1 MENTKKLYIPRG
13 LKLRSEIFNGFGKEE
28 LIKTIISSITFG
40 IIDIIIYLITKNTVI
55 SVVFILTTIS
65 GTILMLTKDH
75 NNISVVDQVGFLL
88 EYSLKQKN
96 YMYKYEIGNETID
109 EITVIK
115 EWKNKIF
122 IKL

>member
-28 LIKTIISSITFG
+28 LIKSIISSIVFG
-40 IIDIIIYLITKNTVI
+40 IIDITIYLITKNTVI

-75 NNISVVDQVGFLL
+75 NNISVVDQVRFLL
-88 EYSLKQKN
+88 EYALKQKN
-96 YMYKYEIGNETID
+96 YMYKYEIGNEKID
-109 EITVIK
+109 EITVIRKWKDKIIK
-115 EWKNKIF
+115 E
-122 IKL
+122 

>member
-13 LKLRSEIFNGFGKEE
+13 LKLKSEIFNGFGKEE
-28 LIKTIISSITFG
+28 LIKSIISSIVFG

-65 GTILMLTKDH
+65 GTILMLTKDY

-96 YMYKYEIGNETID
+96 YMYKYEIGNENID
-109 EITVIK
+109 EITTIK
-115 EWKNKIF
+115 VGKYNDND
-122 IKL
+122 